1 MKVRITGHTK
11 GLGKSLYNYFKD
23 KFEDVKGFDSSN
35 TLDEIIEQS
44 QDCDLFINNTYTADN
59 LQLTLLEKLY
69 KQVDKMIVC
78 GAIVSTYP
86 DLEHKTYTDNKNL
99 LEREFFKLASDKNET
114 TDMLLLRL
122 TSSSYKDADTIIS
135 SIEFWLSNPNVIS
148 LTYNV
153 TD

>member
-11 GLGKSLYNYFKD
+11 GLGQSLYNHFKE
-23 KFEDVKGFDSSN
+23 KFEDVVGFDSSS
-35 TLDEIIEQS
+35 TVDQIIEQS
-44 QDCDLFINNTYTADN
+44 KNCDLFINNTYTADN

-69 KQVDKMIVC
+69 KKVDKMIVC

-122 TSSSYKDADTIIS
+122 TSSSYKDSKIIIN
-135 SIEFWLSNPNVIS
+135 SIDFWLSNPSVIS

-153 TD
+153 AD